1 MIIFLTCEKWRFSVC
16 EKVVKRA
23 QQRTLLCEKKVEK
36 FHSINSQHLLT
47 STPCATDAHRN
58 LIISLPPMST
68 ETETCTTVVKILSF
82 VFVIILLSS
91 AVPTYWTHQLG
102 KRQTRCAMDSLARN
116 ERRHSEKWVEDK
128 KIIIFFSRKA
138 CHGSDHDG
146 NPSTTIIRVWLFPS
160 RGRERET
167 LPLIFHASIYNR
179 VIIIEDKQSSLSH
192 RELLFLFAARR
203 ISVKEASWQADY
215 CASMRDAFCH
225 AMSWNTPREIS
236 TIVFAARFQRCLH

>member
-1 MIIFLTCEKWRFSVC
+1 MCDWCSSKFNHLSPTHVNRDWNLHNGCENPFICLRDNPF
-16 EKVVKRA
+16 
-23 QQRTLLCEKKVEK
+23 K
-36 FHSINSQHLLT
+36 FC
-47 STPCATDAHRN
+47 CAN
-58 LIISLPPMST
+58 VLN
-68 ETETCTTVVKILSF
+68 K
-82 VFVIILLSS
+82 S
-91 AVPTYWTHQLG
+91 AW

-138 CHGSDHDG
+138 CHGRDHDG

-236 TIVFAARFQRCLH
+236 TIVFAAHFQRCLH